1 MKTTDP
7 RTDPRYM
14 RDPRGYGYR
23 KIEDVLRDAAKRE
36 REAHERS
43 QRATQRDPRLVA
55 IEQAYLRA
63 PDGQRGHRP
72 TLFAIAEHM
81 DPAIS
86 DDTLLRLLKQ
96 LGISGARELHRRMG
110 R

>member
-14 RDPRGYGYR
+14 RNPNGYGYVR
-23 KIEDVLRDAAKRE
+23 IDDYFKRQ
-36 REAHERS
+36 A
-43 QRATQRDPRLVA
+43 QRALEDAERRKPTEPDPRWLA
-55 IEQAYLRA
+55 IQRAYFAA
-63 PDGQRGHRP
+63 PIGQRGHRP
-72 TLFAIAEHM
+72 TLFAIAENM
-81 DPAIS
+81 DPPIS
-86 DDTLLRLLKQ
+86 DDTLLRRLNS